1 MLNIS
6 DCIKKLDKD
15 GYYSSNKILTKK
27 DLNALRKLV
36 QINLKRNNNSYF
48 FLADKKLNKTYI
60 NNKIFTKKFENL
72 FDKLSTNLK
81 LKNYKKQKIYKVLR
95 VIAGNRS
102 KKESYRYHFDA
113 HLFTV
118 LIPIFIPK
126 NKTKNNGDLIIYPNF
141 RKLTNILIIN
151 IIQKLLFQNRVAKFL
166 LKNKIIFNNKEKI
179 LKLKPGNIYIFYGY
193 RTLHG
198 NKDIDPKQVR
208 ATLLLH
214 FYDIFNESNLVKLN
228 RNLRLKNEEKI
239 IKNNKK

>member
-1 MLNIS
+1 M
-6 DCIKKLDKD
+6 
-15 GYYSSNKILTKK
+15 
-27 DLNALRKLV
+27 
-36 QINLKRNNNSYF
+36 
-48 FLADKKLNKTYI
+48 
-60 NNKIFTKKFENL
+60 
-72 FDKLSTNLK
+72 
-81 LKNYKKQKIYKVLR
+81 
-95 VIAGNRS
+95 
-102 KKESYRYHFDA
+102 
-113 HLFTV
+113 
-118 LIPIFIPK
+118 
-126 NKTKNNGDLIIYPNF
+126 IIYPNF